1 MKELTETGFQHY
13 VAGFLDGDGSINAQI
28 VQRKDYV
35 LKFQIRFTITFFQ
48 KTNRHWF
55 MIWLDKKLKVGVVR
69 KRNDGISEYTITGA
83 QNVKKILLWL
93 LPALQIKKP
102 QAKLILLIIEKQSKD
117 QTKEDFI
124 ASCEMVDKIIW
135 MNDSKLRINLSGVV
149 KKILLENIPLD
160 SFPVETSEE

>member
-1 MKELTETGFQHY
+1 MKELTEINFQHY

-28 VQRKDYV
+28 VQRKDYI

-48 KTNRHWF
+48 KTSRHWF
-55 MIWLDKKLKVGVVR
+55 MIWLDKRLKIGTIR

-102 QAKLILLIIEKQSKD
+102 QAKLILSIIEKQFKN
-117 QTKEDFI
+117 QTKEDFV
-124 ASCEMVDKIIW
+124 ASCEMVDKIVQ
-135 MNDSKLRINLSGVV
+135 MNDSKLRINLSSVV
-149 KKILLENIPLD
+149 KKILLEDFSLD